1 MQKAWDVASKPDHSR
16 YLSKDCL
23 CEYLVNQWHMLY
35 EVLDY
40 MDQSFFILLH
50 LQYAFS
56 EAMNLRETIS
66 FMRGVSFRFFGT
78 HPLHPEPLGR
88 LRYDDDETDGD
99 VSLNDSISYIYILH
113 NNIILIHTAETTGE
127 HEREGRKSSSFLLD
141 FSCRSGSYFGLVAL
155 AFNLVFTFVS
165 CRFTK

>member
-1 MQKAWDVASKPDHSR
+1 M
-16 YLSKDCL
+16 
-23 CEYLVNQWHMLY
+23 NQWHMLY

-40 MDQSFFILLH
+40 MDRSFFILLH

-99 VSLNDSISYIYILH
+99 VSLNDSISYYT
-113 NNIILIHTAETTGE
+113 IILYLFTQLKPREGMK
-127 HEREGRKSSSFLLD
+127 REGRKSSSFLLD
-141 FSCRSGSYFGLVAL
+141 FFSDLGVISAW
-155 AFNLVFTFVS
+155 
-165 CRFTK
+165 

>member
-66 FMRGVSFRFFGT
+66 FMRGVTFRFFGT

-99 VSLNDSISYIYILH
+99 VSLNDSISYYT
-113 NNIILIHTAETTGE
+113 IILYLYTQLKPWESMK
-127 HEREGRKSSSFLLD
+127 REGRKSSSFLLI
-141 FSCRSGSYFGLVAL
+141 FL
-155 AFNLVFTFVS
+155 ADLGVILAW
-165 CRFTK
+165 